1 MTMYSAVGF
10 SMLVES
16 REILDHA
23 KHQPL
28 QQTIHLISLF
38 VTYGLKFSIN
48 IPIPTNNKKQNTD

>member
-28 QQTIHLISLF
+28 QQNYSYYIF
-38 VTYGLKFSIN
+38 VFDIWPEIEY
-48 IPIPTNNKKQNTD
+48 